1 MASRHPARGHRKTW
15 AMARHDG
22 HAVSLLRG
30 RRGPWPTKA
39 RFCAL
44 TAGDNAGSRPGGARR
59 RPRHRPGRI
68 RSGNPASPST
78 RPPAAGPDVSRAAP
92 RSPGPA
98 GAGHPPRTSTT
109 RPPESSRPPR
119 RPKPCSTGSR
129 RWTVPPTPGRARP
142 PRSRRS
148 PTTAGRSGCTAS
160 GAPDGMGPIPASA
173 PGARGHADDPG
184 PPQRAGEGRRSTDA
198 GNRRCG
204 LLGCR
209 VSGAGSR
216 DEPQNERS
224 AAGLP
229 EELERVYDTPVVEQ
243 LFEHPGRFKPRRP
256 ARPRGRVLTCRRLT

>member
-1 MASRHPARGHRKTW
+1 MASRHPARGHRTTW

-22 HAVSLLRG
+22 HAVSPLRG

-92 RSPGPA
+92 RGPGPA

-109 RPPESSRPPR
+109 RPPESSRPRGGRSHARRGHAAGPSHRPR
-119 RPKPCSTGSR
+119 DGRDRPDHAGHRQR
-129 RWTVPPTPGRARP
+129 RTVPVARP
-142 PRSRRS
+142 PAHPTAWGRS
-148 PTTAGRSGCTAS
+148 PPRPRG
-160 GAPDGMGPIPASA
+160 
-173 PGARGHADDPG
+173 RGHADDPG

-209 VSGAGSR
+209 VSGRGPATNRRTSG
-216 DEPQNERS
+216 P
-224 AAGLP
+224 P
-229 EELERVYDTPVVEQ
+229 RV
-243 LFEHPGRFKPRRP
+243 FPRNSNRCTI
-256 ARPRGRVLTCRRLT
+256 LQ